1 MAETMHRPTPVLPLV
16 ASMRMSPGR
25 VGLIYADL
33 GIITSSKVKIKT
45 TKQTTKQT
53 TKKTET
59 RTRLNSATP

>member
-33 GIITSSKVKIKT
+33 GIITSSKVKIEP
-45 TKQTTKQT
+45 TKQS

>member
-33 GIITSSKVKIKT
+33 GIITSSKVKIEP
-45 TKQTTKQT
+45 TKQS

-59 RTRLNSATP
+59 GTRLNSATP